1 MKLYMHPVSTTS
13 RPIRLLIAER
23 GLPVEEQVVD
33 LFTGEH
39 VQPPFSELN
48 PNKLVPV
55 LEDGDFV
62 LTESQA
68 ILQYL
73 ADRFELHDLY
83 PRNLEERARINERLD
98 WFNTN
103 FFREYGYGF
112 CYPQL
117 YPHHERQ
124 DDAAQAKTL
133 EWASERAR
141 AALSVLNDHFIGESQ
156 YTCGDTMS
164 LADLSG
170 VAMVTVGEVNRVDL
184 SAYPNVQRWI
194 ANMKKLESWDTIN
207 EAHHGFRDS
216 VREQEFVAL

>member
-13 RPIRLLIAER
+13 RPVRLLIAER
-23 GLPVEEQVVD
+23 TLPVEEQVID

-39 VQPPFSELN
+39 VQPPFAAIN

-73 ADRFELHDLY
+73 ADKFELYDLY
-83 PRNLEERARINERLD
+83 PRDLQQRARVNERLD

-117 YPHHERQ
+117 YPHHKRQ
-124 DDAAQAKTL
+124 TDEAQAKTL
-133 EWASERAR
+133 EWGRDRAR
-141 AALSVLNDHFIGESQ
+141 AALAVLDQHFIGDHDFC
-156 YTCGDTMS
+156 CGSTMS
-164 LADLSG
+164 IADLSG
-170 VAMVTVGEVNRVDL
+170 VCMVTVGEVLRADF
-184 SAYPNVQRWI
+184 SDYPNVRRWVDR
-194 ANMKKLESWDTIN
+194 MKQLGSWDAIN
-207 EAHHGFRDS
+207 EAHHGFTDAMKA
-216 VREQEFVAL
+216 QEFVGL